1 MNEMR
6 IKVMGMNCS
15 HCKMNVEGN
24 LRKVNGIHDAVADV
38 SRGEV
43 LLKGDDIDLSS
54 VKNSLESIGYTF
66 VGKLA

>member
-24 LRKVNGIHDAVADV
+24 LRKIKGIRDAVADV
-38 SRGEV
+38 DKGEV
-43 LLKGDDIDLSS
+43 LLQGDDIDLSS
-54 VKNSLESIGYTF
+54 VKTSLESIGYTF
-66 VGKLA
+66 VSKLT